1 MKSKQAIK
9 ALVHK
14 ALALGG
20 FHAFMF
26 TLGLDHP
33 LVVLTITIMTAVLLT
48 RIFLKKSYMHLLFP
62 LASGLLIFPMK
73 LFYWDRVDYM
83 NRVANLLILALLFS
97 LIHTVRR
104 YGLIKRFLIFFN
116 RLSLKKRLTLI
127 FVVAEILFIIA
138 SFMLIHNGVRL
149 GGDEPHYLVISHS
162 IANDGD
168 INVFNQY
175 ARDEYREFVDIR
187 LQHHAR
193 VGKGFKVW
201 YSYGHLPGL
210 SLTLAPFFL
219 VKIPNLTLY
228 FLVRAYLGLFGA
240 LMAVLIYL
248 FALKLW
254 KHKSLALF
262 ITFAYTF
269 TAPIFFYAIHIFAE
283 LQAALLILTALY
295 LLLYAKKPGGETMR
309 TLLAGFLMGASVFWG
324 MKYAI
329 FCALLGGGFF
339 VWYVLKKQPKRAI
352 TLAVFPFLWM
362 VCFLGFLYIAYGNFD
377 PMSIYNG
384 VMTPEQEQAYRAG
397 IQHIP
402 VQKRVETFL
411 GMLFDQRDGLL
422 LYSPFYFFAF
432 PGLILALKRW
442 KHYWPHILVSGAGF
456 AFMLFLGYSTV
467 RAGYCPQARYLAPVA
482 WLMML
487 YTIIYYRETANRWFK
502 KALLVLPLYG
512 ALVIAYQIFYPFT
525 LYQSVTHL
533 NLNRP
538 GLMFQHWSN
547 IHFDL
552 SALLPSFVKV
562 PGNFKYAPN
571 LVFLLLLI
579 MFVLLALKKTKPL
592 RSRSNGV
599 ISLSVVFTILFVI
612 FALFPKVPTYNP
624 ILLAKEGSMPCKIYG
639 ESVYP
644 TRTKERKFELKG
656 KDFYSFTLSTL
667 KPAESFILELE
678 NNGAEDYE
686 ISVLNFD
693 RPVSTE
699 TAAASGIQ
707 KIEVL
712 KPRYKVFGNLY
723 YYRFHLRLSPS
734 PPSSPSLY
742 LQVYPGH

>member
-33 LVVLTITIMTAVLLT
+33 LVMLTITIMTVVLLT

-62 LASGLLIFPMK
+62 LAAGLLIFPMK
-73 LFYWDRVDYM
+73 LFYWDKIDYM

-97 LIHTVRR
+97 LVVTFRR
-104 YGLIKRFLIFFN
+104 YKLIKKILLFFN

-127 FVVAEILFIIA
+127 FIVAEIVFILA
-138 SFMLIHNGVRL
+138 SFLLIHNGVRL
-149 GGDEPHYLVISHS
+149 GGDEPHYLVISQS
-162 IANDGD
+162 IAKDGD

-175 ARDEYREFVDIR
+175 ARDEYRDFVDIR

-219 VKIPNLTLY
+219 VKMPNLTLY
-228 FLVRAYLGLFGA
+228 FFIRVYLGLFGA
-240 LMAVLIYL
+240 MMAVLIYL

-254 KHKSLALF
+254 THKSLALF
-262 ITFAYTF
+262 ITVSYTF

-283 LQAALLILTALY
+283 LQAALLILSALY
-295 LLLYAKKPGGETMR
+295 LLLYSQKPGGNTLR

-329 FCALLGGGFF
+329 FTALLGGGFF
-339 VWYVLKKQPKRAI
+339 VWYVIKKQPKRAI
-352 TLAVFPFLWM
+352 LLAVFPFLWM
-362 VCFLGFLYIAYGNFD
+362 VCFLGFLYLGYGNFD

-384 VMTPEQEQAYRAG
+384 VMTPEQEQVYRAG

-402 VQKRVETFL
+402 FQKRVETFL
-411 GMLFDQRDGLL
+411 GMLFDQRDGLI
-422 LYSPFYFFAF
+422 LYSPFYLFAF
-432 PGLILALKRW
+432 PGLILAFKRW
-442 KHYWPHILVSGAGF
+442 KQYWPHILVSGAGF
-456 AFMLFLGYSTV
+456 AFMFFLGYSTV

-482 WLMML
+482 WVLML
-487 YTIIYYRETANRWFK
+487 FTIIYYRETTNRWFK
-502 KALLVLPLYG
+502 KVVLILPIYG
-512 ALVIAYQIFYPFT
+512 MMVTAYQVFYPFT

-538 GLMFQHWSN
+538 GLMFQQWSN
-547 IHFDL
+547 IYIDL
-552 SALLPSFVKV
+552 PALLPSFVKL

-571 LVFLLLLI
+571 LVFLALL
-579 MFVLLALKKTKPL
+579 VLFILFSLKKVKL
-592 RSRSNGV
+592 NRSHAKGT
-599 ISLSVVFTILFVI
+599 IGLSVVFLLLFVI
-612 FALFPKVPTYNP
+612 FALFPKVPAYNP
-624 ILLAKEGSMPCKIYG
+624 ILLTKENAMPCKIYG

-644 TRTKERKFELKG
+644 TRTIERTFELNG
-656 KDFYSFTLSTL
+656 KDLYSFTISTV
-667 KPAESFILELE
+667 KPAESFVLELE
-678 NNGAEDYE
+678 NSGPQKYRV
-686 ISVLNFD
+686 SVLNFD
-693 RPVSTE
+693 RPIKTE
-699 TAAASGIQ
+699 SLDASSVRSMEIS
-707 KIEVL
+707 
-712 KPRYKVFGNLY
+712 KPQHKVFKNLY
-723 YYRFHLRLSPS
+723 YYRFHLHLDPE
-734 PPSSPSLY
+734 PPSAPSLF
-742 LQVYPGH
+742 LQVYPGQ